1 MAKRDRS
8 GNKRAARNVA
18 TRKPVLGYY
27 LIVTDTEETENNYF
41 EGIRNALPEDI
52 RNKKLVIHA

>member
-1 MAKRDRS
+1 MGLFLNYLPIVFGEVMIMAKRDRS

-27 LIVTDTEETENNYF
+27 LIVTDTEETENNF
-41 EGIRNALPEDI
+41 LQIL
-52 RNKKLVIHA
+52 